1 MERQFEFGE
10 KLSDLRK
17 SRHMTQQELA
27 TQLNVT
33 ESTVCN
39 WEKERRFP
47 DIYMLSRIADY
58 FDVSVDELLRSTDMQ
73 KRIETEPVQEDK
85 ENNACESA
93 ACLILGLILLY
104 QLIMDIVS
112 YQDSGPI
119 LIMEEV
125 TVIVLSIMGYI
136 ASKKGMLNAR
146 NIGGM
151 IILICILFIANRMDA
166 EMQMFPPKAFKD
178 ILLSGSILRLLL
190 VSAVFLLSTIEFYY
204 MARNYFAYPVVG
216 IVVIYILIS
225 ICRFVRS
232 IPSFRMYPMGVICEL
247 VIYSVTETMACF
259 LILWETYT
267 LYSKRRRYRSNT
279 VIHNTEKG
287 GLVSMFLSIR
297 KIGLSVIALLLLLS
311 GCSISQKEEKK
322 PVTNVSM
329 VLGIDETLFEKPEDT
344 LTQCLYIGCQYL
356 LPTFEDSYEEFAK
369 NSGMEEIAETYGLQ
383 IEQGCEDEIAAIQNR
398 RVILCRIERGQ
409 EERWVIQK
417 GFQTVGEETTFY
429 FYDLKGE
436 ITTSADDF
444 TVLEKLT
451 VRLKP

>member
-1 MERQFEFGE
+1 MEQQFEFGK

-58 FDVSVDELLRSTDMQ
+58 FDVSVDELIHSTDME

-85 ENNACESA
+85 ENNARESA
-93 ACLILGLILLY
+93 VCLILGLIFLY
-104 QLIMDIVS
+104 QLIMDIIS
-112 YQDSGPI
+112 YQDSGPF

-166 EMQMFPPKAFKD
+166 EMQMYPTKAFRD
-178 ILLSGSILRLLL
+178 ILFSKSILLPLLT
-190 VSAVFLLSTIEFYY
+190 SAVFLLSTVGFYF

-216 IVVIYILIS
+216 IVVIYILIT

-279 VIHNTEKG
+279 VIHNTEKEG
-287 GLVSMFLSIR
+287 
-297 KIGLSVIALLLLLS
+297 
-311 GCSISQKEEKK
+311 
-322 PVTNVSM
+322 
-329 VLGIDETLFEKPEDT
+329 
-344 LTQCLYIGCQYL
+344 
-356 LPTFEDSYEEFAK
+356 
-369 NSGMEEIAETYGLQ
+369 
-383 IEQGCEDEIAAIQNR
+383 
-398 RVILCRIERGQ
+398 
-409 EERWVIQK
+409 
-417 GFQTVGEETTFY
+417 
-429 FYDLKGE
+429 
-436 ITTSADDF
+436 
-444 TVLEKLT
+444 
-451 VRLKP
+451 

>member
-1 MERQFEFGE
+1 
-10 KLSDLRK
+10 
-17 SRHMTQQELA
+17 
-27 TQLNVT
+27 
-33 ESTVCN
+33 
-39 WEKERRFP
+39 
-47 DIYMLSRIADY
+47 
-58 FDVSVDELLRSTDMQ
+58 
-73 KRIETEPVQEDK
+73 
-85 ENNACESA
+85 
-93 ACLILGLILLY
+93 
-104 QLIMDIVS
+104 
-112 YQDSGPI
+112 
-119 LIMEEV
+119 
-125 TVIVLSIMGYI
+125 
-136 ASKKGMLNAR
+136 
-146 NIGGM
+146 
-151 IILICILFIANRMDA
+151 
-166 EMQMFPPKAFKD
+166 
-178 ILLSGSILRLLL
+178 
-190 VSAVFLLSTIEFYY
+190 
-204 MARNYFAYPVVG
+204 
-216 IVVIYILIS
+216 
-225 ICRFVRS
+225 
-232 IPSFRMYPMGVICEL
+232 
-247 VIYSVTETMACF
+247 
-259 LILWETYT
+259 
-267 LYSKRRRYRSNT
+267 
-279 VIHNTEKG
+279 
-287 GLVSMFLSIR
+287 MFLSIR